1 MHELITGCAELA
13 LKTDEIRR
21 NLSEISL
28 EESATLIADW
38 ISMMLADHHP
48 PLGIKGITTMN
59 AISRM
64 AYTNDNTDSARSAT
78 HASQLTMGLGP
89 NQLTWLRR
97 NMDAFKDLEDQR
109 YQLRQD
115 ALRAARIAG
124 LI

>member
-1 MHELITGCAELA
+1 M
-13 LKTDEIRR
+13 
-21 NLSEISL
+21 
-28 EESATLIADW
+28 
-38 ISMMLADHHP
+38 
-48 PLGIKGITTMN
+48 TMN
-59 AISRM
+59 AISRDF
-64 AYTNDNTDSARSAT
+64 ANDTVDAARGST
-78 HASQLTMGLGP
+78 RASGFSIGLGP